1 MDLVLIRPDLLK
13 LNMISLFDIQTDV
26 SEYLING
33 LVKVNSPVHYQKDQM
48 VNQYG
53 DIFDSCENIRWYSRT
68 NFTPQATGNTIR
80 EI

>member
-1 MDLVLIRPDLLK
+1 MDLVLIRPDLQELD
-13 LNMISLFDIQTDV
+13 LISLFDVQTDV

-33 LVKVNSPVHYQKDQM
+33 LVKDDSPVLCRKDQM